1 MAFFETLGSLSTAL
15 LQSLYGAPWHFWNL
29 HGQLDRRLSVL
40 LSFENFIAS
49 EEVVMEANGLRQ
61 KLDRDNMAPLWE
73 VLRDLAPREPSQVI
87 DPTVWRA
94 ATIRTNMAVACES
107 ISAED
112 AERRVLVL
120 ENTRLRGRSMATNSL
135 YAGIQMILPGETA
148 PSHRHTA
155 SALRLILA
163 GQGGYTTVNGERVGM
178 AKGDFIV
185 TPSDT
190 FHDHGAEG
198 AETVM
203 WLDGLDVPIVQ
214 LLNAGFSAD
223 DTTPRQNLRR
233 PNGDSLARYASGLAP
248 AGYVPTVT
256 ASPVFH
262 YPYTRT
268 RAALIQLAAADEWDA
283 AEALKLRYTDPT
295 TGRSPIATMAAFL
308 QLFPAGFRGQT
319 YRETDAAVACIVE
332 GELRVTIS
340 GKALD
345 IREGDVFVLPG
356 WEWRSFEAADTCIL
370 FSFSDRPLQE
380 SLGFWRAERAA
391 EQQTGGHRL

>member
-1 MAFFETLGSLSTAL
+1 MDAGELR
-15 LQSLYGAPWHFWNL
+15 
-29 HGQLDRRLSVL
+29 RRLD
-40 LSFENFIAS
+40 
-49 EEVVMEANGLRQ
+49 G
-61 KLDRDNMAPLWE
+61 DNMAPLWE
-73 VLRDLAPREPSQVI
+73 VIRGLAPREPAQTI

-94 ATIRTNMAVACES
+94 DTIRANMAVACEA
-107 ISAED
+107 ISAAD

-120 ENTRLRGRSMATNSL
+120 ENTKLRGRSMATNSL

-163 GQGGYTTVNGERVGM
+163 GEGGYTTVNGERVAM

-190 FHDHGAEG
+190 FHDHGAQGTEP
-198 AETVM
+198 VM

-223 DTTPRQNLRR
+223 DTNARQNLRR
-233 PNGDSLARYASGLAP
+233 PSGDSVARYACGLAP
-248 AGYVPTVT
+248 PGYVPNVT
-256 ASPVFH
+256 ATPVFH
-262 YPYTRT
+262 YPYART
-268 RAALIQLAAADEWDA
+268 RAALMQLATADEWDA

-308 QLFPAGFRGQT
+308 QLFHAGFRGETHRQ
-319 YRETDAAVACIVE
+319 TDAAVACIIE
-332 GELRVTIS
+332 GELRATIS
-340 GKALD
+340 GRTHNLY
-345 IREGDVFVLPG
+345 EGDVFVLPG
-356 WEWRSFEAADTCIL
+356 WEWRSFEADNNCIL

-380 SLGFWRAERAA
+380 SLGFWRAERYST
-391 EQQTGGHRL
+391 QQTRGQRL

>member
-1 MAFFETLGSLSTAL
+1 
-15 LQSLYGAPWHFWNL
+15 
-29 HGQLDRRLSVL
+29 
-40 LSFENFIAS
+40 
-49 EEVVMEANGLRQ
+49 MEAGELRQ
-61 KLDRDNMAPLWE
+61 RLDSDNMAPLWE
-73 VLRDLAPREPSQVI
+73 VLRGLTPREPRQVI
-87 DPTVWRA
+87 DPVVWRA
-94 ATIRTNMAVACES
+94 ETIRANMAIACES

-120 ENTRLRGRSMATNSL
+120 ENPRLRGRSMATNAL

-163 GQGGYTTVNGERVGM
+163 GEGGFTTVNGEKITM
-178 AKGDFIV
+178 AKGDFII
-185 TPSDT
+185 TPSDVL
-190 FHDHGAEG
+190 HDHGAEG
-198 AETVM
+198 SDAVM

-223 DTTPRQNLRR
+223 GTSHRQNLNR
-233 PNGDSLARYASGLAP
+233 PTGDSVARYASGLAP
-248 AGYVPTVT
+248 AGYVPNAT

-268 RAALIQLAAADEWDA
+268 KAALTQLAVANDWDA

-295 TGRSPIATMAAFL
+295 TGRSPIASMAAFL
-308 QLFPAGFRGQT
+308 QLFPARFRGQS

-332 GELRVTIS
+332 GELRVTI
-340 GKALD
+340 GGQT
-345 IREGDVFVLPG
+345 IEVREGDVFVLPG
-356 WEWRSFEAADTCIL
+356 WEWRSFEADDSCVL

-380 SLGFWRAERAA
+380 SLGFWRSEKAPA
-391 EQQTGGHRL
+391 